1 MKKKNTEG
9 LLDELDAQIICF
21 QEHKT
26 IRTRLEKSMACPGP
40 YDGFWTFP
48 RSKTG
53 YSGVCTYVD
62 SRYCVPLKAEEG
74 ITGLLL
80 GDRLSTMKPPWTDVE
95 RIGNYPDVDD
105 MNWMDELDGTK
116 FDVKKLDMEGRAVI
130 CDFGLFVL
138 FNLYC
143 PNETNDARRPYKMN
157 YLHALQER
165 VHLLQAAGREV
176 IIVGDINIVRQPMDS
191 GEGPVRSSAEQHY
204 SHPARRILDNWCAPK
219 GPMVDVIRESWP
231 QRDDMFTCWNQKLD
245 ARSANY
251 GSRIDYVLCTPG
263 LRPWIRGGDIL
274 SKVYGSDHCP
284 VYVDLH
290 ESIVTPE
297 GEILYLRDM
306 LNPKDRPPSTSPVY
320 PNDVKREAPE
330 PPRFAT
336 KFMDEFSGRQT
347 SLKSFFG
354 GGSKRAREKTNEAS
368 FTTSVS
374 ASASASSAPT
384 PTASEASLIA
394 QNIAPIPA
402 ASESAP
408 SKVVSTPQAPEESA
422 STPFSLARAAFSSL
436 DNPVPVPS
444 RELYSKGSKGT
455 PVEATSSFKQEK
467 SSAKPIDMTLDDDED
482 DEPILISSKS
492 KNRPAPKP
500 TRSSSG
506 SKSASSQ
513 AKLSSFFSQ
522 PHTEGKRKSPP
533 SLSSAPPTSKR
544 PSLAP
549 LPQSNNDLLVASPFG
564 TTAEDESQGMT
575 EEENQLISQAIAEAD
590 ADRAEKNA
598 KAAPQWS
605 TLFAKKLPPL
615 CTVHHKPCKDFSEFL
630 LWIPVDWQVLLTRYI
645 SCNETWA

>member
-1 MKKKNTEG
+1 M
-9 LLDELDAQIICF
+9 
-21 QEHKT
+21 
-26 IRTRLEKSMACPGP
+26 
-40 YDGFWTFP
+40 
-48 RSKTG
+48 
-53 YSGVCTYVD
+53 
-62 SRYCVPLKAEEG
+62 
-74 ITGLLL
+74 
-80 GDRLSTMKPPWTDVE
+80 
-95 RIGNYPDVDD
+95 
-105 MNWMDELDGTK
+105 
-116 FDVKKLDMEGRAVI
+116 FD
-130 CDFGLFVL
+130 
-138 FNLYC
+138 
-143 PNETNDARRPYKMN
+143 
-157 YLHALQER
+157 
-165 VHLLQAAGREV
+165 
-176 IIVGDINIVRQPMDS
+176 
-191 GEGPVRSSAEQHY
+191 
-204 SHPARRILDNWCAPK
+204 
-219 GPMVDVIRESWP
+219 
-231 QRDDMFTCWNQKLD
+231 
-245 ARSANY
+245 RSANY

-263 LRPWIRGGDIL
+263 LRPWIKGGDIL

-297 GEILYLRDM
+297 GGILYLRDM

-368 FTTSVS
+368 FTTSVG

-384 PTASEASLIA
+384 PTASEPSLVA
-394 QNIAPIPA
+394 QNIASIPA
-402 ASESAP
+402 ASESAR
-408 SKVVSTPQAPEESA
+408 SKVVSPPQALEESA

-467 SSAKPIDMTLDDDED
+467 SSAKPIDMTLDD
-482 DEPILISSKS
+482 EPILISSKS
-492 KNRPAPKP
+492 KNRPVPKP
-500 TRSSSG
+500 TRFSSG

-533 SLSSAPPTSKR
+533 PLSSALPTSKR
-544 PSLAP
+544 PSLEP
-549 LPQSNNDLLVASPFG
+549 LPQSNNDLLVASPSG

-575 EEENQLISQAIAEAD
+575 EKENQLISQAIAEAD

-630 LWIPVDWQVLLTRYI
+630 PWIPVDRQVLLTRYI